1 MEIKIGI
8 EETPRE
14 LVIASTQSQED
25 VEKLVSAALDGKE
38 GLLKLADDK
47 GRTFL
52 VPADKIAYVE
62 IAPTDA
68 RKVGFAVG

>member
-14 LVIASTQSQED
+14 LVLTSDQSQED
-25 VEKLVSAALDGKE
+25 VEKLVSDALDSGA
-38 GLLKLADDK
+38 GLLRLADHK

-52 VPADKIAYVE
+52 IPADKIAYVE
-62 IAPTDA
+62 MAPSDV
-68 RKVGFAVG
+68 RKVGFNVS